1 MKQLKTK
8 PFPYYVGVHS
18 LEELVNKQSRVCVLN
33 ILGSESRK
41 VTPVSHEYSGGN
53 VVAGVQYGR
62 AGGLETRIVEIPVF
76 RSVRDVIK
84 SGRHFDTGV
93 IYLPPSAVSQAVW
106 EVVSYNPE
114 LKRIVIVTEK
124 VTVKD
129 SRNIRF
135 TCQEVG
141 VDVIGAN
148 CLGVAN
154 AWDHVRVGG
163 ALGGDHPEEALKK
176 GSVAIHSNSG
186 NFTTTMAEYLKTA
199 GLGVST
205 AVSSGKDVYIHY
217 ALPEFLYAAQ
227 NDPRTKAVALYV
239 EPGGY
244 YEKQA
249 IEWIREKRF
258 PFTKPIVVCVTGRW
272 KKEIA
277 RPCGHAGAMS
287 GSGDDAE
294 SKERWFDEY
303 FESGAFDPA
312 NPKAGPKGVR
322 VATLQHIPEAMR
334 AVFERIGEK
343 PDFERSGDL
352 SLKLWIGDRRMPMP
366 GHLDMPVVRA
376 IPPYDKQIADVQK
389 QLGAHFLRQNM
400 RNKSGA
406 TRMNPK
412 TQVTEVHGKTV
423 LELSKQSFEENLYF
437 SLARRFPEK
446 QEIPVINAL
455 LNRFL
460 EIRPGRMD
468 MVRAAKADNA
478 TPNAFIAS
486 QIALIGS
493 DPRLEAVKTA
503 VRDVLDT
510 VKDCGLTADAREL
523 PEEAREKAKKL
534 FLVRR
539 LPKSGAFC
547 DILLEEMQGWKRKS
561 PPRTFARLVLE
572 YAKNQEIWPK
582 DLDTFLM
589 ACVTAHLFWVPLEWK
604 TVSRQTAEDAIYY
617 FSIISQIAAFS
628 VIQPGENDFWKQV
641 SSGKAQDM
649 RMPFTET
656 LFRIL
661 FNRKPDEN
669 ELAELKY
676 LLGLTVSNGP
686 GTLSAKGAKE
696 SVSARNA
703 IATAFAGFMTNTGLA
718 HGGNGYEAVEFLLE
732 QFQDVKLADPGRIPE
747 SLRLKEMAA
756 QAAKAY
762 AMYKAMEKASGQTK
776 VRPIPCI
783 NHPVFKGNDVN
794 IDPREDFIRKEL
806 KKKGIEN
813 AFLEFY
819 HLLVRALYDEGATP
833 NVFCVNVD
841 AVLAVITLKLI
852 WNDYREEK
860 IEKRSVQD
868 LVFILFLLG
877 RAVGTAAEVA
887 DHRDRGNDMDCR
899 TPQDELSFV
908 M

>member
-8 PFPYYVGVHS
+8 PFPYYVGVRS
-18 LEELVNKQSRVCVLN
+18 LEELVNKQSRACVLN

-62 AGGLETRIVEIPVF
+62 AGGLETRIGEIPVF

-84 SGRHFDTGV
+84 SGRHFDVGV

-106 EVVSYNPE
+106 ELVSYNPD
-114 LKRIVIVTEK
+114 LRRIVIVTEK
-124 VTVKD
+124 VTVHD

-199 GLGVST
+199 GIGVST

-249 IEWIREKRF
+249 LEWIREKRF

-287 GSGDDAE
+287 GTGDDAE
-294 SKERWFDEY
+294 SKERWFDDY
-303 FESGAFDPA
+303 FEAGAFDPA
-312 NPKAGPKGVR
+312 YPKAGPKGVR
-322 VATLQHIPEAMR
+322 VATLQHIPDAMR

-343 PDFERSGDL
+343 SDFDRSGDL
-352 SLKLWIGDRRMPMP
+352 SLKLWIGDKRMPMP
-366 GHLDMPVVRA
+366 KHLDLPVVRA
-376 IPPYDKQIADVQK
+376 IPPYDRQITDVQK

-406 TRMNPK
+406 ARMDPK

-437 SLARRFPEK
+437 SLARRMPEK
-446 QEIPVINAL
+446 QELPAINVL

-460 EIRPGRMD
+460 EIRPGQMD
-468 MVRAAKADNA
+468 MVQAAKARGA
-478 TPNAFIAS
+478 TPNAFIGS

-493 DPRLEAVKTA
+493 DPQLEKIKFA
-503 VRDVLDT
+503 VRDVLD
-510 VKDCGLTADAREL
+510 VIKDTGITADAKEL
-523 PEEAREKAKKL
+523 AEDARERVKKL
-534 FLVRR
+534 FLAKK
-539 LPKSGAFC
+539 LPKADAFC
-547 DILLEEMQGWKRKS
+547 ELLLREMQGWKRKS
-561 PPRTFARLVLE
+561 PPRTFAGLVLDF
-572 YAKNQEIWPK
+572 AKNQELWPK
-582 DLDTFLM
+582 DLASFLL
-589 ACVTAHLFWVPLEWK
+589 ASVIAHLFWVPLEWK
-604 TVSRQTAEDAIYY
+604 TISRQTAEDAIYY
-617 FSIISQIAAFS
+617 FYVISQIAAFS
-628 VIQPGENDFWKQV
+628 VISHEENAFWK
-641 SSGKAQDM
+641 KASAGEAPDL
-649 RMPFTET
+649 RIPFTET
-656 LFRIL
+656 LFQIL
-661 FNRKPDEN
+661 FNRMPEEN
-669 ELAELKY
+669 ELTELKT

-703 IATAFAGFMTNTGLA
+703 IPTAFAGFMTHTGLA

-747 SLRLKEMAA
+747 SLRLREMAG

-762 AMYKAMEKASGQTK
+762 AQFKAMEKASGQTRVK
-776 VRPIPCI
+776 PIPCI

-794 IDPREDFIRKEL
+794 VDPREDFVRKEL

-819 HLLVRALYDEGATP
+819 HMLARELYNEGATP

-852 WNDYREEK
+852 WSDYREEK
-860 IEKRSVQD
+860 IEKKDIQN

-887 DHRDRGNDMDCR
+887 DHRDRGMDMDCR
-899 TPQDELSFV
+899 TPQDELAFV

>member
-62 AGGLETRIVEIPVF
+62 TGSLETRIGDIPVF
-76 RSVRDVIK
+76 RSVRDVVK
-84 SGRHFDTGV
+84 SGRHFDIGV
-93 IYLPPSAVSQAVW
+93 IYLPPAAVSQAVW
-106 EVVSYNPE
+106 ELVSYNPE
-114 LKRIVIVTEK
+114 LRRIVIVTEK
-124 VTVKD
+124 VTVQD

-163 ALGGDHPEEALKK
+163 ALGGDHPEETLKK
-176 GSVAIHSNSG
+176 GSIAIHSNSG
-186 NFTTTMAEYLKTA
+186 NFTTTIAEYLKTA
-199 GLGVST
+199 GFGIST

-227 NDPRTKAVALYV
+227 NDRRTKAVALYV

-249 IEWIREKRF
+249 LEWIREGRF

-277 RPCGHAGAMS
+277 RPCGHAGAMA

-294 SKERWFDEY
+294 SKEAWFDVF
-303 FESGAFDPA
+303 FETGLYDPD
-312 NPKAGPKGVR
+312 NPNVGEKGVR
-322 VATLQHIPEAMR
+322 VATLQHIPDALR
-334 AVFERIGEK
+334 VVFERTGEK
-343 PDFERSGDL
+343 PDFEKSGDL
-352 SLKLWIGDRRMPMP
+352 SLKLWISDGRFPMP
-366 GHLDMPVVRA
+366 KSLDLPLVRA
-376 IPPYDKQIADVQK
+376 IPPYDRQIAEVQK
-389 QLGAHFLRQNM
+389 QIGAHFLRQRM

-406 TRMNPK
+406 SRMNPK

-423 LELSKQSFEENLYF
+423 LELSKLSFEENLYF
-437 SLARRFPEK
+437 SLAKRVPERH
-446 QEIPVINAL
+446 EIPSINII

-460 EIRPGRMD
+460 KIRSGQMD
-468 MVRAAKADNA
+468 AVEQARANRA

-486 QIALIGS
+486 QVVLIGS
-493 DPRLEAVKTA
+493 DPQVERIRTA
-503 VRDVLDT
+503 VRDLLDAIKDFGIT
-510 VKDCGLTADAREL
+510 AETRKLSPEAQNRVKKLILARKL
-523 PEEAREKAKKL
+523 PRTDPFCDLLLAEIRRWKRPSPVRTYSRLVFDFAKK
-534 FLVRR
+534 
-539 LPKSGAFC
+539 
-547 DILLEEMQGWKRKS
+547 
-561 PPRTFARLVLE
+561 
-572 YAKNQEIWPK
+572 QELWPK
-582 DLDTFLM
+582 DLEAFLL
-589 ACVTAHLFWVPLEWK
+589 ATAAAHLFWIPLEWK
-604 TVSRQTAEDAIYY
+604 TISRQTAEDAVYY
-617 FSIISQIAAFS
+617 FYTVSQIAAFS
-628 VIQPGENDFWKQV
+628 VIRYEQNAFWKQAAAGETPDLRL
-641 SSGKAQDM
+641 S
-649 RMPFTET
+649 FTET

-669 ELAELKY
+669 ELVELKY
-676 LLGLTVSNGP
+676 LLGLTISNGP

-718 HGGNGYEAVEFLLE
+718 HGGNGYEAVEYLLD
-732 QFQDVKLADPGRIPE
+732 QFQGVKLVDTGRVTDI
-747 SLRLKEMAA
+747 RLPEMAN
-756 QAAKAY
+756 QAARVY
-762 AMYKAMEKASGQTK
+762 AQFKAMEKASGQTRVK
-776 VRPIPCI
+776 PIPCI

-794 IDPREDFIRKEL
+794 IDPREDFVRKEL
-806 KKKGIEN
+806 KKKGIVN
-813 AFLEFY
+813 VFLEFY
-819 HLLVRALYDEGATP
+819 HLLVRELFNEGATP

-841 AVLAVITLKLI
+841 AVLAVISLKLV
-852 WNDYREEK
+852 WNDFREEK
-860 IEKRSVQD
+860 IEKKDIQD

-887 DHRDRGNDMDCR
+887 DHRDRGTDMDCR

>member
-8 PFPYYVGVHS
+8 PFPYYVGIHS
-18 LEELVNKQSRVCVLN
+18 LEELVNKNSRVCVLN

-62 AGGLETRIVEIPVF
+62 TGALETRIGDIPVF

-84 SGRHFDTGV
+84 SGRPFDIGV
-93 IYLPPSAVSQAVW
+93 IYLPPAAVSQAAW
-106 EVVSYNPE
+106 ELISYNPD

-124 VTVKD
+124 VTVHD

-163 ALGGDHPEEALKK
+163 ALGGDHPEEALHK

-186 NFTTTMAEYLKTA
+186 NFTTTIAEYLKTA
-199 GLGVST
+199 GMGIST

-249 IEWIREKRF
+249 MEWIRERHF
-258 PFTKPIVVCVTGRW
+258 TFTKPIVVCVTGRW
-272 KKEIA
+272 KKDIA

-303 FESGAFDPA
+303 FESGVFDPA
-312 NPKAGPKGVR
+312 NPRVGVRGVR
-322 VATLQHIPEAMR
+322 VATLQHIPEAMK
-334 AVFERIGEK
+334 AVFERLGEK
-343 PDFERSGDL
+343 TDFEKTGDL
-352 SLKLWIGDRRMPMP
+352 SLKLWISDNRIKMPA
-366 GHLDMPVVRA
+366 HLDIPVVRA
-376 IPPYDKQIADVQK
+376 IPPYDRQIAEVQK
-389 QLGAHFLRQNM
+389 QIGAHLLRQNM

-406 TRMNPK
+406 TRMDSK
-412 TQVTEVHGKTV
+412 TQVTEMHGKTV
-423 LELSKQSFEENLYF
+423 LELSKLTFEENVFF
-437 SLARRFPEK
+437 SLARKMPEK
-446 QEIPVINAL
+446 DDVRFLNVL

-460 EIRPGRMD
+460 RINPKQMD
-468 MVRAAKADNA
+468 AVDIARANRA
-478 TPNAFIAS
+478 TPNAYIGS
-486 QIALIGS
+486 QVALIGS
-493 DPRLEAVKTA
+493 DPRLEK
-503 VRDVLDT
+503 VREMARNILDLIRDYDV
-510 VKDCGLTADAREL
+510 TADTKDLSMPLQERAQKL
-523 PEEAREKAKKL
+523 LLAKKL
-534 FLVRR
+534 
-539 LPKSGAFC
+539 PKTDGFQAV
-547 DILLEEMQGWKRKS
+547 LLEEIRNTRRKT
-561 PPRTFARLVLE
+561 PARTFCKLVLGFAE
-572 YAKNQEIWPK
+572 KRELWFK
-582 DLDTFLM
+582 DVEPFLL
-589 ACVTAHLFWVPLEWK
+589 ACVILHLFWIPLDGK
-604 TVSRQTAEDAIYY
+604 YISRQSAEDAVYY
-617 FSIISQIAAFS
+617 VYTISQIAAFS
-628 VIQPGENDFWKQV
+628 VVRKEENEFWKKAA
-641 SSGKAQDM
+641 SGDM
-649 RMPFTET
+649 PDLRLSFTET
-656 LFRIL
+656 LFQIL
-661 FNRKPDEN
+661 FNRKPEEN
-669 ELAELKY
+669 DLTELKY

-703 IATAFAGFMTNTGLA
+703 VATAFVGFMTNTGLA

-732 QFQDVKLADPGRIPE
+732 QFRNTQLEDPGKLSSKI
-747 SLRLKEMAA
+747 RLEDLASQTARTYA
-756 QAAKAY
+756 Q
-762 AMYKAMEKASGQTK
+762 YKIMEKESGQIK
-776 VRPIPCI
+776 YRRIPCI

-794 IDPREDFIRKEL
+794 IDPREDFVRKEL
-806 KKKGIEN
+806 KKRGIEN
-813 AFLEFY
+813 VFLEFY
-819 HLLVRALYDEGATP
+819 HLLVRELFNEGATP

-841 AVLAVITLKLI
+841 AVIAVIALKLI
-852 WNDYREEK
+852 WKDLQEER
-860 IEKRSVQD
+860 IEKRDIQD
-868 LVFILFLLG
+868 MVFILFLLG
-877 RAVGTAAEVA
+877 RAIGSAAEIS
-887 DHRDRGNDMDCR
+887 DHRDRGQDMDCR
-899 TPQDELSFV
+899 TPQDELTFV